1 MRHEKETRNFSLP
14 YQRNCFIHFHPK
26 INTSNGSDFSTVGTY
41 DLLLR
46 ECGSPAWWWCYLRC
60 SSLAD
65 RWPLVPPPHPF
76 LVGCVF
82 SLAPSGSV
90 LERAGEI
97 LGWHGQESGAKFF
110 AASTFHFH
118 PFHKSSCCHHGAK
131 FFCSLHKSLSLF
143 HNSSCCKYHL
153 APPDYGMPPWDLLP
167 PSAGPLRRGHFVL
180 VFPPSIPPLSSLLP
194 WGTSGCLSGWA
205 EASPGAALHG
215 DFFIV
220 DQGLISPFLCLN

>member
-1 MRHEKETRNFSLP
+1 ML
-14 YQRNCFIHFHPK
+14 
-26 INTSNGSDFSTVGTY
+26 DV
-41 DLLLR
+41 
-46 ECGSPAWWWCYLRC
+46 
-60 SSLAD
+60 
-65 RWPLVPPPHPF
+65 
-76 LVGCVF
+76 
-82 SLAPSGSV
+82 
-90 LERAGEI
+90 AGAI

-180 VFPPSIPPLSSLLP
+180 VFPPRSLPSLVYFP
-194 WGTSGCLSGWA
+194 GELVA
-205 EASPGAALHG
+205 ASPVGQRLRPAPPCMGIFSLSTRGWFHLSCALTEQIDCPNDSVMVNFYIFLYSG
-215 DFFIV
+215 KLFSF
-220 DQGLISPFLCLN
+220 LFSFSISVYVSLFSFSLKQIFVFAFR